1 MGKAARLHADTFNT
15 FQTSSRRFRRAL
27 DFVSHGLACSDD
39 KVLKSIIHLLD
50 PTFWLDRATEE
61 KDLQRR
67 QAFLYLMNNLEKLN
81 LSTEL
86 YTMFRRIQ
94 VDHIAIREVWKDA
107 PTTEP
112 RIRLLHALRLMII
125 EQIWLLACR
134 IPFFTPRD
142 GYNHSAMMRQVLC
155 LEIPSVL
162 QRMVTIF
169 PIGNNPSHQDFY
181 EPQGQ
186 HNEEIYIREHWD
198 NFTPMEQL
206 FKLLREVSV
215 ALIHDIGA
223 FG

>member
-1 MGKAARLHADTFNT
+1 MVKLPSGQPAI
-15 FQTSSRRFRRAL
+15 
-27 DFVSHGLACSDD
+27 
-39 KVLKSIIHLLD
+39 VLNGNAKE
-50 PTFWLDRATEE
+50 TA
-61 KDLQRR
+61 
-67 QAFLYLMNNLEKLN
+67 NKLG
-81 LSTEL
+81 
-86 YTMFRRIQ
+86 I
-94 VDHIAIREVWKDA
+94 
-107 PTTEP
+107 
-112 RIRLLHALRLMII
+112 
-125 EQIWLLACR
+125 QIWLLACR

-198 NFTPMEQL
+198 IFTPMEQL